1 MDCEERHEEKRKGDE
16 ISQKKSQRGKN
27 SLHPRYKPVGMTA
40 GRS

>member
-1 MDCEERHEEKRKGDE
+1 MKRSEKGMK
-16 ISQKKSQRGKN
+16 SAKKKKKKSQRGKN